1 MSDAWSF
8 ENQTD
13 SRRSDP
19 DETTNARALPIYQT
33 TSYTFNDTAHA
44 ADLFSLKE
52 LGSIYIADHEP
63 HPGDR
68 RGAHRGSRRWR

>member
-8 ENQTD
+8 ETKQIHAGQT
-13 SRRSDP
+13 P

-44 ADLFSLKE
+44 ADLFSPRNWAT
-52 LGSIYIADHEP
+52 ST
-63 HPGDR
+63 
-68 RGAHRGSRRWR
+68 RGS